1 MCSCTQG
8 FVGTNTFRG
17 RLEAVR
23 TPPPYD
29 DFRQLEESWSAM
41 RTVVEVC
48 VCLCLLVRNPSPSH
62 DANVIEPEC
71 YAHSG

>member
-23 TPPPYD
+23 YNTTNTHTITHTHTHTHVLLHAGLCGHEHVQ
-29 DFRQLEESWSAM
+29 REIRSSALQHNKY
-41 RTVVEVC
+41 TH
-48 VCLCLLVRNPSPSH
+48 NYTH
-62 DANVIEPEC
+62 T
-71 YAHSG
+71 HT